1 MMAEFPRV
9 TRERLKEIGTDSG
22 DGVATTLTEEEKQW
36 LDILKSSAPEREKL
50 KKKLSVCAL
59 ADVVAYS
66 SDEVTIVYDDKQYT
80 IKKPANSLRIA
91 RAREYSIVAALE
103 ELNGQRCITS
113 NGVPIAKDFTGIDVE
128 VIQILA
134 TVAENF
140 FFTPFL

>member
-1 MMAEFPRV
+1 MMTEFPRV
-9 TRERLKEIGTDSG
+9 TRERLKEIGTDTA
-22 DGVATTLTEEEKQW
+22 DGLITAPTEEEKKW
-36 LDILKSSAPEREKL
+36 LDIIKSTAPEHEKL
-50 KKKLSVCAL
+50 RKKLSVCAL
-59 ADVVAYS
+59 ADVVSYS
-66 SDEVTIVYDDKQYT
+66 SDEVTISYDDKQYT

-91 RAREYSIVAALE
+91 RAHEYSIIAALE
-103 ELNGQRCITS
+103 ELNGQRCIVS